1 MKQHNW
7 CSTMTLPKSTPPS
20 GPRKNTIGAGRDLS
34 NLKVSE
40 LASDHHHWS
49 AKTKEKKKNTKKDK
63 SICVMAWS
71 VIFWPM
77 DPTMDHNVVVT
88 KIWIGRIGPRSYCVG
103 DLSNLKITR
112 AGPWTSLEAHHG
124 SNLTLMSRSWLS
136 ISSLDSFSLDHRLSV
151 ALQVKKERWYP
162 LKYKWRTNRLLDL
175 GRVLLLLLFLGPR
188 GPLRTPLVSRCPVVR
203 NKNSRL

>member
-1 MKQHNW
+1 MYPNTRSIWVRSYPDHPDCIMKRQNW

-34 NLKVSE
+34 NLKVSV
-40 LASDHHHWS
+40 LASDHHPWS
-49 AKTKEKKKNTKKDK
+49 AKTKEKKKTKKDK
-63 SICVMAWS
+63 SIGVMAWS

-112 AGPWTSLEAHHG
+112 AGLELRLKPTMDQISPWCPEV
-124 SNLTLMSRSWLS
+124 
-136 ISSLDSFSLDHRLSV
+136 DS
-151 ALQVKKERWYP
+151 P
-162 LKYKWRTNRLLDL
+162 
-175 GRVLLLLLFLGPR
+175 
-188 GPLRTPLVSRCPVVR
+188 
-203 NKNSRL
+203 SRLWTVSL